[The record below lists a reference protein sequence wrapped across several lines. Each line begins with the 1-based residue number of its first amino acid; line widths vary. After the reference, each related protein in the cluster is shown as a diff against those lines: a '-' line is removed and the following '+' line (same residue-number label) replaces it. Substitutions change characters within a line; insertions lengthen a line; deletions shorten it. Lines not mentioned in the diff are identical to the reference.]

1 VPQSTEEAVEGVPMT
16 VRHIKYGMG
25 VSEDS
30 TTGIGSAM
38 GSDELANAG
47 TAGRGDSGFASS
59 PYDMGGIVRN
69 PYHHT

>member
-1 VPQSTEEAVEGVPMT
+1 MT

-30 TTGIGSAM
+30 TTGIGSTM
-38 GSDELANAG
+38 GSDELANVA